1 MDVPVHRV
9 LYIDDDPDSRELLA
23 VWLRMAPLNCS
34 VTTASSVEEGQA
46 LTAESPFDLFVI
58 DYAMP
63 GVTGIDFCRT
73 IRKKDKATPIVIYT
87 AMGRDS
93 DRKNAMDAGA
103 NIFLVKPND
112 FDLLRPV
119 IGRLLL
125 EKTVLTPALRR
136 RPHRPTRIL

>member
-23 VWLRMAPLNCS
+23 VWLRMDPLKYA

-46 LTAESPFDLFVI
+46 LTDESPFDLFVI

-63 GVTGIDFCRT
+63 GITGIDFCRM
-73 IRKKDKATPIVIYT
+73 IRQKDKDTPIVIYS
-87 AMGRDS
+87 AMGRDI
-93 DRKNAMDAGA
+93 DQKKAMDAGA